1 MAKTGTTKFAILG
14 ILLSGPQSGYEIAK
28 FCREVLSSFWSE
40 SYGQIY
46 PKLKELVD
54 EGLVK
59 KKDVAESK
67 RKKSVYTITAK
78 GKKAVA
84 AWAAEPAAT
93 QPVRNELLLK
103 VFFGSELAP
112 EISRQQLQHALI
124 RQQHALRNLK
134 SIEQG
139 ILDSEEDITE
149 RQKRHACITVRLG
162 IHIMQAR
169 IKWAKES
176 LASLNAP
183 YD

>member
-1 MAKTGTTKFAILG
+1 MAKSGTTKYAILG

-46 PKLKELVD
+46 PKLKELVA

-59 KKDVAESK
+59 KKEITESN
-67 RKKSVYTITAK
+67 RNKSSYTITAK
-78 GKKAVA
+78 GRKAVT
-84 AWAAEPAAT
+84 AWAAEPAAS

-103 VFFGSELAP
+103 VFFGSELSP
-112 EISRQQLQHALI
+112 EISKHQIAQALI
-124 RQQHALRNLK
+124 KQTHAVAQLK
-134 SIEQG
+134 AIEQE
-139 ILDSEEDITE
+139 LQADEDINE
-149 RQKRHACITVRLG
+149 HQRLHACMTVRLG
-162 IHIMQAR
+162 IHVMQAR

-176 LASLNAP
+176 LASLEAH